1 MEVFRRALISAA
13 ARIPY
18 DGEMVDG
25 AIIRPSPDL
34 QLMAKRPR
42 LIPVLIAL
50 ATALVVAVPA
60 ATAARRDDAPQVL
73 PALYVQYTMNCTF
86 QIVDDFGKPVTT
98 IPPGTY
104 EVDVSTPLLF
114 KLVVP
119 GGPSTLAP
127 NDYTGCRG
135 WVQFQMT
142 GPGVN
147 LFTTLDLG
155 CDAFY
160 TLPATTFKAGA
171 TYVAEDLNQPNLTRT
186 TIQVATSGTPVV
198 PKTPYNPTTGK
209 GIASQDI
216 AGSDVKAAVKAT
228 VAGLVD
234 AKGNPLL
241 RLHGK
246 PLSILKAGRY
256 TFSVNDLSAKAGI
269 SLQAVGAKKVT
280 ALSAVDFVG
289 LHRTTVQ
296 LTPGR
301 WMYYAKSGAGHF
313 FLVTR

>member
-1 MEVFRRALISAA
+1 MELNRQMLDR
-13 ARIPY
+13 
-18 DGEMVDG
+18 
-25 AIIRPSPDL
+25 AIIRRSPDV

-42 LIPVLIAL
+42 LIPILLAL
-50 ATALVVAVPA
+50 AAALVVAVPA
-60 ATAARRDDAPQVL
+60 ATAARRDNAPQVL

-86 QIVDDFGKPVTT
+86 QIVDDFGHPVTT
-98 IPPGTY
+98 IPPGSY
-104 EVDVSTPLLF
+104 EVEVSTPIMF
-114 KLVVP
+114 KLAVP
-119 GGPSTLAP
+119 GGPSDTAP
-127 NDYTGCRG
+127 NDYTGCKG
-135 WVQFQMT
+135 WVQFQLT

-171 TYVAEDLNQPNLTRT
+171 SYTAQDLNQPGLTRT
-186 TIQVATSGTPVV
+186 TIQVATSGTPIV

-216 AGSDVKAAVKAT
+216 AGSEKASVKAT
-228 VAGLVD
+228 VAGVVD
-234 AKGNPLL
+234 AKGSPLL

-246 PLSILKAGRY
+246 PLTTVKTGRY
-256 TFSVNDLSAKAGI
+256 TFSVNDLSAKAGM

-280 ALSAVDFVG
+280 ALSAADFVG
-289 LHRTTVQ
+289 LHKTTVQ

-313 FLVTR
+313 FVVTR